1 MSGGGIVSDGP
12 EARPRRDWTLLR
24 CPRCDRAYMSESAEI
39 VGTLLSVHIETCGMK
54 EEREGN
60 D

>member
-1 MSGGGIVSDGP
+1 
-12 EARPRRDWTLLR
+12 
-24 CPRCDRAYMSESAEI
+24 MSESAEI